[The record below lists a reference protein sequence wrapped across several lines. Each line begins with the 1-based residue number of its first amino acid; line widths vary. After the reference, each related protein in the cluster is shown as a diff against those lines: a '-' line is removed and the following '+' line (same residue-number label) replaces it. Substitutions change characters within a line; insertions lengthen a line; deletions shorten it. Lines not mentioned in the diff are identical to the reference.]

1 MPTLNAALAAWLL
14 LVIAATST
22 VGYVL
27 IFRRDLV
34 RGGPPG
40 TAPPRYLSVL
50 GWLLAS
56 VAVVLFIF
64 LVLVVIGTS

>member
-1 MPTLNAALAAWLL
+1 MPALNAALAGWLL
-14 LVIAATST
+14 LVIAATSA

-34 RGGPPG
+34 RGRPPG
-40 TAPPRYLSVL
+40 TPPPRYLTVV

-56 VAVVLFIF
+56 VAVALFIF
-64 LVLVVIGTS
+64 LVLVAIGTS

>member
-1 MPTLNAALAAWLL
+1 MPGFSAPLAAWLL
-14 LVIAATST
+14 LTIAVTGAL
-22 VGYVL
+22 GYVL
-27 IFRRDLV
+27 IVRRDLV
-34 RGGPPG
+34 KGTPLPG
-40 TAPPRYLSVL
+40 YLPLL

>member
-1 MPTLNAALAAWLL
+1 MPTPYAAVAAWLL

-34 RGGPPG
+34 RGRPPG

>member
-14 LVIAATST
+14 LVIAATSA
-22 VGYVL
+22 VSYVL

-34 RGGPPG
+34 KGKPPG
-40 TAPPRYLSVL
+40 TPPPRYLPFL

-56 VAVVLFIF
+56 VAVVLFVF
-64 LVLVVIGTS
+64 LVLVAIGTS

>member
-1 MPTLNAALAAWLL
+1 MPTLYAAVAAWLL

-22 VGYVL
+22 VGYAL

-34 RGGPPG
+34 RGRPPG
-40 TAPPRYLSVL
+40 TDPPRYLSVL

>member
-1 MPTLNAALAAWLL
+1 MAGSAPLAAWLL
-14 LVIAATST
+14 LTIAVAGALS
-22 VGYVL
+22 YVL
-27 IFRRDLV
+27 IFRGDLV
-34 RGGPPG
+34 KGKPPG
-40 TAPPRYLSVL
+40 APPPRYLRVL

>member
-1 MPTLNAALAAWLL
+1 MAGSAPLAAWLL
-14 LVIAATST
+14 LTIALAGALS
-22 VGYVL
+22 YVL

-34 RGGPPG
+34 KGQPAGTPPS
-40 TAPPRYLSVL
+40 RYLPVL

-56 VAVVLFIF
+56 VAAALFIF